1 MKYIYGDHPT
11 KKELLAKEPDSK
23 KAQVTWKKLQKEW
36 RAKSETL
43 PLVDK
48 NNKPFWFVIT
58 AYLLDLMTSIAEK
71 RGFLDALQ
79 LSATAKKKLET
90 KAINYE
96 AYYSS
101 HIEGAQS
108 SLDEALRFIKK
119 KQKYTPD
126 ESLQMI
132 GNNQRALEYAIK
144 QTGKPV
150 THELICKLQH
160 ILTEHTHRT
169 RPITRGEYRHGP
181 VYIVNGMEQVIYEG
195 PPHDVVPSLM
205 EDYIQWINSGDAINP
220 LIKAGIVHL
229 HFVHVHPFDDGNGR
243 TARALSNLVLANLG
257 FKFINM
263 TPLSSYFDHKRPRY
277 YRAIQDVRE
286 HNYDLTYF
294 LIFYMEALLAQIE
307 EVKGEVERESKI
319 RNLKELISEDIYRQ
333 LKRRHI
339 KALRVM
345 LKSNELMTTRKYCKI
360 NKCSD
365 ETARRDF
372 LKLIKWGMLEAE
384 GKGRSRGYKLSQN
397 IQ

>member
-1 MKYIYGDHPT
+1 MKYLYGDHPT
-11 KKELLAKEPDSK
+11 KKELLVREQDPK
-23 KAQVTWKKLQKEW
+23 KAQAAWKELQKEW
-36 RAKSETL
+36 IAKSETL
-43 PLVDK
+43 PLVDRNK
-48 NNKPFWFVIT
+48 KPFWFVIT
-58 AYLLDLMTSIAEK
+58 PYLLDLMTRISEK

-79 LSATAKKKLET
+79 LSTASRKKLET

-108 SLDEALRFIKK
+108 SLHEALRFIKK

-132 GNNQRALEYAIK
+132 GNNQRALEYAIG

-150 THELICKLQH
+150 THELICKLQD
-160 ILTEHTHRT
+160 ILTEHTHLE

-181 VYIVNGMEQVIYEG
+181 VYIVNGMGQVIYEG

-205 EDYIQWINSGDAINP
+205 EDYVQWINNSDAINP

-229 HFVHVHPFDDGNGR
+229 YFVHVHPFDDGNGR
-243 TARALSNLVLANLG
+243 TARALSNLVLADLG

-263 TPLSSYFDHKRPRY
+263 TSLSSYFDHKRPRY

-286 HNYDLTYF
+286 HDYDLTYF
-294 LIFYMEALLAQIE
+294 LIFFMEALLAQIE
-307 EVKGEVERESKI
+307 KVKGEIECESKI
-319 RNLKELISEDIYRQ
+319 KNLKELISPDIYSQ
-333 LKRRHI
+333 LKRKHI
-339 KALRVM
+339 KILKVM
-345 LKSNELMTTRKYCKI
+345 LQTGEPMTTRRYCKI

-372 LKLIKWGMLEAE
+372 LKFMEWGILEAVGE
-384 GKGRSRGYKLSQN
+384 GRSRGYKLS
-397 IQ
+397 II